1 MPGTPHSAADALD
14 ELVSLLR
21 PRRQGAGSFRGEA
34 PRVQWGVPYGG
45 LLVAQALAAAS
56 ASVREGQWIR
66 SLHAYMVQVGVGS
79 EPVDID
85 VHRVHDGRS
94 SAWRSIEVIQ
104 HERLLLRMD
113 ALFATDAEG
122 PSHQTAAPVVPD
134 PETLENVGATLASY
148 DDTFRPWDERSP
160 FDLRYV
166 TPPPRL
172 HTSGEARTTAWLG
185 ATAPPPEDR
194 ALAGAL
200 LAYAS
205 DLCMLDSS
213 LQPHGLWFGEG
224 SASGFSL
231 DHSMWFHA
239 PARVD
244 DWILMDQRSPGMRD
258 GRALGTADLYSR
270 GGELLATVTQLGSIR
285 PPRSSRPTPTPEET
299 R

>member
-1 MPGTPHSAADALD
+1 MAGAPHPSAADAFD
-14 ELVSLLR
+14 ELVTLLR
-21 PRRQGAGSFRGEA
+21 PRRQGASSFRGAA
-34 PRVQWGVPYGG
+34 PQVQWGVPYGG
-45 LLVAQALAAAS
+45 LLVAQAVAAAS
-56 ASVREGQWIR
+56 ASVPDGLWIR

-79 EPVDID
+79 EAVDID

-94 SAWRSIEVIQ
+94 SAWRSVEVIQ

-122 PSHQTAAPVVPD
+122 PSHQAALPAVPG
-134 PETLENVGATLASY
+134 PETLPNVGAALASY

-166 TPPPRL
+166 TAPPRL
-172 HTSGEARTTAWLG
+172 NDSAEARTTAWIG
-185 ATAPPPEDR
+185 ASAPPPPDR

-224 SASGFSL
+224 GASGFSL

-239 PARVD
+239 PARAD

-258 GRALGTADLYSR
+258 GRALGTADLYAR
-270 GGELLATVTQLGSIR
+270 DGELLATVSQLGSIR
-285 PPRSSRPTPTPEET
+285 APRAPRPAKET